1 MHTENDNRFPD
12 KRIIRTKTGTQCESE
27 TLPDA
32 VSLYKTYRQTN
43 VTEQKCVSTFGKTS
57 LHEDESEDLPVINVK
72 LMSAGLRTHKIY
84 YSMNRYDKT
93 YHSYRELMC
102 RLRNEFN
109 EVNSHMKVAM
119 TGNSTTQILQSI
131 DSTIRTAEQQRN
143 LPSAELYS
151 ITIAMMDYR
160 KRIAGLPCDTS
171 LSWKKCFSTISQ
183 ASESLM
189 SITDD
194 PYVNKSHTLASSMI
208 G

>member
-1 MHTENDNRFPD
+1 M
-12 KRIIRTKTGTQCESE
+12 
-27 TLPDA
+27 
-32 VSLYKTYRQTN
+32 
-43 VTEQKCVSTFGKTS
+43 S
-57 LHEDESEDLPVINVK
+57 LHEDESEDLPVIYVK

>member
-1 MHTENDNRFPD
+1 M
-12 KRIIRTKTGTQCESE
+12 
-27 TLPDA
+27 
-32 VSLYKTYRQTN
+32 
-43 VTEQKCVSTFGKTS
+43 
-57 LHEDESEDLPVINVK
+57 HEDESEDLPVIKSNWC
-72 LMSAGLRTHKIY
+72 LRDYGRTNLLFF
-84 YSMNRYDKT
+84 MNRYDKT

-131 DSTIRTAEQQRN
+131 DTTIKTAEQQRN

-171 LSWKKCFSTISQ
+171 LSWKKCFTTINQ

>member
-1 MHTENDNRFPD
+1 MWIWDITRCCKP
-12 KRIIRTKTGTQCESE
+12 TQNIQ
-27 TLPDA
+27 A
-32 VSLYKTYRQTN
+32 IK
-43 VTEQKCVSTFGKTS
+43 VTEQKCVSLFGKTS

-131 DSTIRTAEQQRN
+131 DSTIKTAEQQRN

-151 ITIAMMDYR
+151 ITIAMLDYR

>member
-1 MHTENDNRFPD
+1 
-12 KRIIRTKTGTQCESE
+12 
-27 TLPDA
+27 
-32 VSLYKTYRQTN
+32 
-43 VTEQKCVSTFGKTS
+43 
-57 LHEDESEDLPVINVK
+57 
-72 LMSAGLRTHKIY
+72 
-84 YSMNRYDKT
+84 MNRYDKT

-119 TGNSTTQILQSI
+119 TGILQSI
-131 DSTIRTAEQQRN
+131 DTTIKTAEQQRN

>member
-1 MHTENDNRFPD
+1 M
-12 KRIIRTKTGTQCESE
+12 
-27 TLPDA
+27 
-32 VSLYKTYRQTN
+32 
-43 VTEQKCVSTFGKTS
+43 FGKTS
-57 LHEDESEDLPVINVK
+57 LHEDESEDLPVIYVK

-131 DSTIRTAEQQRN
+131 DTTIKTAEQQRN

-151 ITIAMMDYR
+151 ITIAMMDYK

-171 LSWKKCFSTISQ
+171 LSWKKCFTTINQ

-189 SITDD
+189 TITDD
-194 PYVNKSHTLASSMI
+194 PYVSKSHSIAVSMI